1 MIIKT
6 KCVFLKKGVNPKT
19 LEEYGF
25 RTLNEG
31 QSYYVDLT
39 GRFINLMW
47 YANTRRFVLKYPKV
61 TSARIVKRYIGD
73 LFQKDLVEIKPCY
86 ECLCIIGRWHN
97 WSDEK
102 RERIEQKLIKLNGME
117 ENE

>member
-6 KCVFLKKGVNPKT
+6 KCVFLKKGVNPKI

-31 QSYYVDLT
+31 RSYYSDVATKFDCM
-39 GRFINLMW
+39 MW
-47 YANTRRFVLKYPKV
+47 YADTRRFVLKYPKV
-61 TSARIVKRYIGD
+61 TSARIVKRYIGA
-73 LFQKDLVEIKPCY
+73 LFQKELVEIKPFY
-86 ECLCIIGRWHN
+86 ECLCLIGRWQN

-102 RERIEQKLIKLNGME
+102 RERTEQKLIKLNGME
-117 ENE
+117 EKE